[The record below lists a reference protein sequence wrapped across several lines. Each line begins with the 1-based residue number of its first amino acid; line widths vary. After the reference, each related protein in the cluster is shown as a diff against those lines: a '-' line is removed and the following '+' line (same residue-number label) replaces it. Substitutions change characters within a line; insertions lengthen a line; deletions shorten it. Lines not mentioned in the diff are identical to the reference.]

1 MSETVETAVVEKPN
15 RRDTLH
21 SRVEKLIVLAGQVE
35 VDPLTGEVTT
45 GIEEFEAAK
54 GTFEEKAAALAV
66 AIRLAKGDAE
76 SLKKYKQD
84 IADRQKSTET
94 QIARLEQYLAS
105 EMNRA
110 GVKRLDTVEAR
121 VTLKDIEAVEV
132 TDEQLVPMEYK
143 KIKWEVSKTAIR
155 DAINNGETV
164 DGARMVTH
172 RSVIIK

>member
-1 MSETVETAVVEKPN
+1 MAETVETAVVERPN
-15 RRDTLH
+15 RKDTLH
-21 SRVEKLIVLAGQVE
+21 SRVEELIVLAGQVE
-35 VDPLTGEVTT
+35 VDPFTGETK

-54 GTFEEKAAALAV
+54 GAFEEKAAALAV
-66 AIRLAKGDAE
+66 AIRLAKGYAE

-84 IADRQKSTET
+84 IADRQKSAES
-94 QIARLEQYLAS
+94 QIARLEEYLTS
-105 EMNRA
+105 EMDRA

-121 VTLKDIEAVEV
+121 VTLKDTEAVEV
-132 TDEQLVPMEYK
+132 TDEQLIPMEYK

-155 DAINNGETV
+155 DAINSGETV

>member
-1 MSETVETAVVEKPN
+1 MMMKSNDTAVVEKPN

-21 SRVEKLIVLAGQVE
+21 SRVEELIVLAGQVE
-35 VDPLTGEVTT
+35 VDPNTGETT

-54 GTFEEKAAALAV
+54 GAFEEKAAALAV
-66 AIRLAKGDAE
+66 AIRLAKGYAE

-84 IADRQKSTET
+84 IADRQKSAEN
-94 QIARLEQYLAS
+94 QIARLEEYLTS
-105 EMNRA
+105 EMDRA

-121 VTLKDIEAVEV
+121 VTLKNSEAVEIED
-132 TDEQLVPMEYK
+132 DELVPMEYK
-143 KIKWEVSKTAIR
+143 KIKWEVSKKAIK
-155 DAINNGETV
+155 DAIKAGETV